1 MWQRLLLAL
10 TMLLFAVALAAPA
23 TAAPR
28 KPAKA
33 ATPEEKLFDFEGD
46 TIEADFLK
54 PHGGVIETVLRDERK
69 SLIKIRLDF
78 VDEIVQ
84 SAEEL

>member
-1 MWQRLLLAL
+1 MWQRVVLAL
-10 TMLLFAVALAAPA
+10 TSLVFAIALAAPA
-23 TAAPR
+23 AAAPR
-28 KPAKA
+28 KPKEKP
-33 ATPEEKLFDFEGD
+33 PEEKLFDFEGD

>member
-1 MWQRLLLAL
+1 MWQRLFLVMTTLVLTGAL
-10 TMLLFAVALAAPA
+10 SAPALAA
-23 TAAPR
+23 
-28 KPAKA
+28 KPAKPKA
-33 ATPEEKLFDFEGD
+33 PEEKTFDFEGD

-54 PHGGVIETVLRDERK
+54 PHGGVIETVIIEERK

>member
-10 TMLLFAVALAAPA
+10 TVLVFAIGLAAPA
-23 TAAPR
+23 GAAPA
-28 KPAKA
+28 AKA
-33 ATPEEKLFDFEGD
+33 PATPEEKLFDFEGD
-46 TIEADFLK
+46 TIEADYLK